1 MIMTKGPFKISPS
14 PLITGGSL
22 TAQHKSSGT
31 ASSGSSGNF
40 SAVCTAG
47 TKQQHKP
54 EQQPE
59 QLTATDARKPAPRRR
74 KERCRCPPAPKN
86 RLQSSSG
93 YSDASKTASAQARA
107 NAGTTAAAAA
117 ATADVSSASANAG
130 GETAAPVKACQ
141 ASPSLP
147 MTRTAILMR
156 HSSNSDSSSKT
167 PLHDTN
173 KHVVETAS
181 VWMPAA
187 RTEFGKLLA
196 RTPWDDLDD
205 DDDNNVDGDDDGYS
219 PPYSIRGAKQTSYL
233 AVVKAAGT
241 GGRAMRIKCP
251 TCTHVVTSKLAF
263 VMHQLHCRQQLQL
276 QQQQEQHEINQRE
289 HLRKTAARK
298 GSILRGGNG
307 SSAPTAPPYKCSAC
321 FRTFNKMTSL
331 KIHHSTCQPYKYVRA
346 VPPYTPHDACT
357 SSAT

>member
-1 MIMTKGPFKISPS
+1 MIMTKGPFKISPWS

-31 ASSGSSGNF
+31 DSSGSSGNF

-117 ATADVSSASANAG
+117 TADVSSASANAG

-147 MTRTAILMR
+147 MTRTAILKR

-307 SSAPTAPPYKCSAC
+307 SSAPTAPQYKCSAC